1 MGLHAFLAG
10 ANAVCFSKNNRKYA
24 MICAWATMID
34 YDVIGL
40 LIGEQ
45 SVTGKNLDVGMLIGV
60 SALSKEQ
67 KKIAIILGNN
77 HSGKIDKFVDVPHEI
92 DESAILIKNA
102 KNNLVVKVEKILK
115 LNPDNR
121 DLLIIAKFVRTK
133 EFDGKEFLEAE
144 EVFR

>member
-1 MGLHAFLAG
+1 MSLHAFLAG
-10 ANAVCFSKNNRKYA
+10 ANAVCFLKNNRKYA

-77 HSGKIDKFVDVPHEI
+77 HSDKIDKFADVPHEI
-92 DESAILIKNA
+92 DGSAILIKNA

-121 DLLIIAKFVRTK
+121 DLFVIVKFVKTK
-133 EFDGKEFLEAE
+133 ENNEKEFLEAE
-144 EVFR
+144 EVFH